1 MARRRRQRKPTQ
13 RQRNVQALRQ
23 QQSRLRRALRELGR
37 EGYVFSDDFNLPNLT
52 GTPTRITKRIIAS
65 LSGIS
70 RNDLRSL
77 AQYWVDPTTGEVFSG
92 EQGADIQRERLRQ
105 ARAEALNRRR
115 GEGGRARSAPAVGE
129 PDETDSAFSEWQR
142 REDARRQREEN
153 APHVDEP
160 ASSDLIGEYLLMRL
174 EELIATAYRGPHHGE
189 IKSLYD
195 RLMSAYRREAVMSA
209 LLAASDAGH
218 VIDREIFYND
228 SESRGFIN
236 FINNYFDRGLGDYV
250 ESVLDM
256 AEYVED
262 YDG

>member
-52 GTPTRITKRIIAS
+52 GTPARITKRIISGLA
-65 LSGIS
+65 GIS

-77 AQYWVDPTTGEVFSG
+77 AQSWVDPTTGEVFT
-92 EQGADIQRERLRQ
+92 GAEGAEIQRERLRQ
-105 ARAEALNRRR
+105 SRADALNRRR
-115 GEGGRARSAPAVGE
+115 GEGGRARPAPEIGDPEAG
-129 PDETDSAFSEWQR
+129 DDAFNDWQR
-142 REDARRQREEN
+142 REEERRQREEN
-153 APHVDEP
+153 APHREEP
-160 ASSDLIGEYLLMRL
+160 APSDLIGEYLLMRL
-174 EELIATAYRGPHHGE
+174 EELIATAYRGPHHSE
-189 IKSLYD
+189 ITSLYD
-195 RLMSAYRREAVMSA
+195 RLMSAYGRDAVISA

-218 VIDREIFYND
+218 VVDREIFYND

-250 ESVLDM
+250 ESMLAE
-256 AEYVED
+256 AEYMED

>member
-52 GTPTRITKRIIAS
+52 GTPARITKRIISGLA
-65 LSGIS
+65 GIS

-92 EQGADIQRERLRQ
+92 EQGADIQRERTRQ

-115 GEGGRARSAPAVGE
+115 GEGGRARQAPQQGE
-129 PDETDSAFSEWQR
+129 PEEDDAFRGWQR
-142 REDARRQREEN
+142 EQEERRQREEN
-153 APHVDEP
+153 APHLEEP
-160 ASSDLIGEYLLMRL
+160 APSNLIGEYLLMRL
-174 EELIATAYRGPHHGE
+174 EELIATAYRGPHHSE

-195 RLMSAYRREAVMSA
+195 RLMSAYGRDAVISA

-218 VIDREIFYND
+218 VVDREIFYND

-236 FINNYFDRGLGDYV
+236 FINNYFNRGLGDYV
-250 ESVLDM
+250 ESVLAE
-256 AEYVED
+256 AEYMED